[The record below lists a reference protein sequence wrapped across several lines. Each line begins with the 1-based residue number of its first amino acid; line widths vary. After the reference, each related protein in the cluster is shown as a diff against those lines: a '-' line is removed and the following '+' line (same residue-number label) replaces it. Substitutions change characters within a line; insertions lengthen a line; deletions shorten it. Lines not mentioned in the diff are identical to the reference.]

1 MKNTSFVI
9 VVFGIVATAYVNAQ
23 TLPES
28 PHVEPEEMRTS
39 RIVPPKMPAVS
50 EAQQEINKRIVL
62 QFHYEFF
69 NLARFD
75 EAIARYL
82 TPDFIQHDAAEPSGA
97 TAYANYFKTS
107 GYKPRPMAQRP
118 KIKWVLADGD
128 LVVLAFDKTDPW
140 PGGPQPTYTHPSVD
154 VFRVVDGKIAE
165 MWYSGWPPN
174 IVPAQAPATSDE
186 KK

>member
-1 MKNTSFVI
+1 MLKNTFAALTFAI
-9 VVFGIVATAYVNAQ
+9 VGASCAHAQ

-39 RIVPPKMPAVS
+39 RIVPPKMPAMS
-50 EAQQEINKRIVL
+50 AAQLEINKRIVL

-82 TPDFIQHDAAEPSGA
+82 RPDFIQHDAAEPSGA
-97 TAYANYFKTS
+97 VAYANYFKTS
-107 GYKPRPMAQRP
+107 GYKPRPMEQRP

-174 IVPAQAPATSDE
+174 IVPALAPATPEE
-186 KK
+186 KQ

>member
-1 MKNTSFVI
+1 MLKNAFVI
-9 VVFGIVATAYVNAQ
+9 FLLSTCLGITCVHAQ
-23 TLPES
+23 MLPES
-28 PHVEPEEMRTS
+28 PHIEPEEMRSS
-39 RIVPPKMPAVS
+39 RIVPPKMLAVS
-50 EAQQEINKRIVL
+50 ETQQELNKRIVL

-75 EAIARYL
+75 EAIERYL
-82 TPDFIQHDAAEPSGA
+82 RPDFIQHDPAEPSGA
-97 TAYANYFKTS
+97 KNYANYFKTS
-107 GYKPRPMAQRP
+107 GYKPRSMADRP

-140 PGGPQPTYTHPSVD
+140 PGGPQPTYTHPSLD
-154 VFRVVDGKIAE
+154 IFRVVDGKIAE

-174 IVPAQAPATSDE
+174 IVPAQAPSSDE